1 MSCRPRV
8 ARVDGIAGEGEGGGA
23 GVVGRETGAAD
34 GGSGRGLGSLSVSLG
49 NPSYLCLLALA
60 RPGRLGGGG
69 GCVCACVTLPGCGRE
84 DMGVGG
90 GALVSMGLGIQAGAA
105 RVGQAGADT
114 VAHTQ
119 PLPSPHTLLPAL
131 APADHVQDE
140 YNTSK
145 FCSSCE
151 TELKTT
157 GSRTKACPNPSC
169 SASWNRD
176 VNGTWPLAATV
187 GLPVHHL
194 CWALCTCS

>member
-1 MSCRPRV
+1 MR
-8 ARVDGIAGEGEGGGA
+8 AATA
-23 GVVGRETGAAD
+23 GVSDE
-34 GGSGRGLGSLSVSLG
+34 
-49 NPSYLCLLALA
+49 PSSWV
-60 RPGRLGGGG
+60 GGGG
-69 GCVCACVTLPGCGRE
+69 GGGLGLALHLTPGSLLWPEMASILHGRPPLQCACMRPVGR
-84 DMGVGG
+84 GG
-90 GALVSMGLGIQAGAA
+90 GGQHCWRVVVQGPASNMQRHALYLTQS
-105 RVGQAGADT
+105 
-114 VAHTQ
+114 HTHS
-119 PLPSPHTLLPAL
+119 LSPSPHTLLLAL